1 MNSLIA
7 FFVRLV
13 PMIKIVFKPVILLI
27 SLVSSLNNFA
37 QEKKQRYYHL
47 LIGTY
52 TKTQNK
58 GIFVY
63 AFDSKTGKLSHKS
76 NTENI
81 VNPSFLTINKAQNKV
96 YSVSEGSTAQA
107 SSFDFDSKTGTLK
120 LINSEGATSPGACY
134 ISLTADEK
142 HVLTANYGGGSIS
155 IFPVNENGSIAPIVQ
170 LIKHKGSSINLSRQ
184 KSAHAHSIMNS
195 PDGKYM
201 YSADLGTDKL
211 YAYKLTSD
219 ESKPLTAAKQEF
231 VKTKAGSGP
240 RHFTFSKN
248 GKYLYLVGELDGSV
262 TAYNYRDNQ
271 LEEFQYTSLNTEN
284 FKGTN
289 GAADIHL
296 SQDGKFLYV
305 TNRGS
310 VNEIVIFSVDQKTGI
325 LDRLGSQSTMG
336 KTPRN
341 FAIDPTDKFLLVA
354 NQDSNDIY
362 VFKRNKKTGMLTYTG
377 NSLNIGAPVC
387 LLFTPIK

>member
-1 MNSLIA
+1 MTKPN
-7 FFVRLV
+7 
-13 PMIKIVFKPVILLI
+13 FKPLILIFLLI
-27 SLVSSLNNFA
+27 SCLNNFA

-52 TKTQNK
+52 TKTQKK

-63 AFDSKTGKLSHKS
+63 KFDSKKAKLTHQF

-81 VNPSFLTINKAQNKV
+81 INPSFLTINKAQNKV
-96 YSVSEGSTAQA
+96 YSVSEGSSSQA
-107 SSFDFDSKTGTLK
+107 SAFHFDSKTGELK
-120 LINSEGATSPGACY
+120 LINSQETTSPGACY

-155 IFPVNENGSIAPIVQ
+155 VFPVNENGSVAPVVQ
-170 LIKHKGSSINLSRQ
+170 LIKHEGSSIHPNRQ
-184 KSAHAHSIMNS
+184 TSAHAHSIMNS

-201 YSADLGTDKL
+201 YSADLGTDKI
-211 YAYKLTSD
+211 YAYKLTSAK
-219 ESKPLTAAKQEF
+219 EKPLVAAEQEF
-231 VKTKAGSGP
+231 GKTKPGSGP

-248 GKYLYLVGELDGSV
+248 GKFLYLVGELDGSV

-310 VNEIVIFSVDQKTGI
+310 VNEIVIFSVDPKTGI
-325 LDRLGSQSTMG
+325 LNRLASQSTMG

-377 NSLNIGAPVC
+377 DSLNIGAPVC